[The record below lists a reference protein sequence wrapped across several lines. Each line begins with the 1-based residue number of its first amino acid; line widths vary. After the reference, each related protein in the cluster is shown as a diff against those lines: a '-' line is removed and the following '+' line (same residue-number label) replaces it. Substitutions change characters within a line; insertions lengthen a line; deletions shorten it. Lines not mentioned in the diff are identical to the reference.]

1 MQPVFA
7 SAAEALANASGR
19 RCAPLR
25 SRECEDVRMCG
36 DPADA
41 PVSPLPCALRSHQ
54 RIALRRPNPPSR
66 HATTRRPF
74 ATLLTASP
82 TFHHAFVTLSSR
94 PFVTPRVAVRDFGPK
109 MATKPRSGTD
119 RPPRARVR
127 NSRPGLLPEA
137 PSAGAPGPRLFVPE
151 RGSVAIFGPFS
162 RTGQD
167 RQLSDAPKRKL
178 QPAEPP
184 PPRPDGPPMPI
195 SLWQ

>member
-1 MQPVFA
+1 
-7 SAAEALANASGR
+7 
-19 RCAPLR
+19 
-25 SRECEDVRMCG
+25 MCG
-36 DPADA
+36 CAAIPQTRL
-41 PVSPLPCALRSHQ
+41 VSPLPCALRSHQ

-127 NSRPGLLPEA
+127 NSRPGLLPGA
-137 PSAGAPGPRLFVPE
+137 PSEGAPESRLFVPE

-162 RTGQD
+162 RMRTPTCPARPTRRRARPSPEASLPACD
-167 RQLSDAPKRKL
+167 IIPVLLSHCPPTAMLPHPRQPAPK
-178 QPAEPP
+178 
-184 PPRPDGPPMPI
+184 PRLCCVGR
-195 SLWQ
+195 